1 MSKADAKIVATRKL
15 YLNWSFRENFKRA
28 KQFCNGAM
36 AIDKEKCKTNLHKW
50 IYIGTS
56 IFDLSK
62 VLIQDFDYNYIK
74 NKYGD
79 KAEILLTDTDS
90 LVSKIV
96 IWLQQLSKRFK
107 IIRWCR

>member
-1 MSKADAKIVATRKL
+1 MKKKKTTL
-15 YLNWSFRENFKRA
+15 
-28 KQFCNGAM
+28 
-36 AIDKEKCKTNLHKW
+36 DKP

-56 IFDLSK
+56 ILDLSNTS
-62 VLIQDFDYNYIK
+62 IQDFDYNYSK

-96 IWLQQLSKRFK
+96 T
-107 IIRWCR
+107 